1 MNGTMLGVGNGYAGM
16 NMTIPELVEWLK
28 TRDHQVTVCFRVE
41 TQGLYIKMI
50 DMKTGQIHMGLLG
63 FELLEK
69 SYSDEVKLMLDDMYK
84 RLMEGLGREERDDTE
99 I

>member
-1 MNGTMLGVGNGYAGM
+1 MSMN
-16 NMTIPELVEWLK
+16 ELVKWLES
-28 TRDHQVTVCFRVE
+28 RDHQVTVCFRVE

-63 FELLEK
+63 YELLEE
-69 SYSDEVKLMLDDMYK
+69 SYSDEIELMLNAMYDKLM
-84 RLMEGLGREERDDTE
+84 ENLGREERDDTE